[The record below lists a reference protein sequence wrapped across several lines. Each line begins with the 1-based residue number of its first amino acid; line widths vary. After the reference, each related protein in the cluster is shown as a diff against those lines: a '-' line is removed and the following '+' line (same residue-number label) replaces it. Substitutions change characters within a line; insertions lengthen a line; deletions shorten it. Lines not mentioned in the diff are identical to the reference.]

1 MTNKN
6 YDVAVLGSGP
16 GGYVAAIKSAQL
28 GLKTVIIEKENLGGV
43 CLNWGCI
50 PTKALL
56 RSAEIMRYMK
66 NSGEYGIK
74 CSKPQ
79 IDWDNI
85 IARSRKIAGQL
96 AQGIEHLMQ
105 KNNIDVV
112 NGYGRFLN
120 NNNIEVTQGK
130 KKETVT
136 AKNIIIATGA
146 RAKFLK
152 GLAPSDS
159 PLIHGYR
166 EALTMPKQ
174 PKNLLVI
181 GSGAIGV
188 EFASFLNEM
197 GTKATILEIAD
208 RIMIN
213 EDAEISAHMQDSLE
227 KQGINVYTSA
237 NIDKFTLSKQSAD
250 FVFSDKKN
258 KTIKQSFDA
267 VISAV
272 GVHAN
277 IDDIGL
283 EKTNIQ
289 LVDKKYI
296 KTFQYSQTDEA
307 NIYAIG
313 DVTAPPWLAHK
324 ASREAILAAE
334 AIAGKKPSSN
344 LQNNNIPS
352 CTYAHP
358 QVASVGLTEAAA
370 IEAHGQD
377 ALNIGKFPL
386 LANGKALALGD
397 SEGFI
402 KTIYHKK
409 TGELIGAHLIGNEVT
424 EIISA
429 LLVAKTSELTEFDL
443 LNTIFP
449 HPTISESLH
458 EATLSAIGKGLHF

>member
-6 YDVAVLGSGP
+6 YDVAIIGSGP
-16 GGYVAAIKSAQL
+16 GGYVAAIKLAQL

-56 RSAEIMRYMK
+56 RTAEIMRYVK
-66 NSGEYGIK
+66 NSEDYGIK
-74 CSKPQ
+74 CSPPK
-79 IDWDNI
+79 INWSNI
-85 IARSRKIAGQL
+85 IARSRKIAVQL
-96 AQGIEHLMQ
+96 AQGIKYLMQ
-105 KNNIDVV
+105 KNNVDVV

-120 NNNIEVTQGK
+120 KNNIEVTKGQ
-130 KKETVT
+130 KKEIIT

-146 RAKFLK
+146 KAKFLK
-152 GLAPSDS
+152 GLTPSDS

-166 EALTMPKQ
+166 ESLVMKKQ

-181 GSGAIGV
+181 GSGAIGI

-197 GTKATILEIAD
+197 GTNVTVLEIAE

-213 EDAEISAHMQDSLE
+213 EDEEISAYMQKSLE
-227 KQGINVYTSA
+227 KQGISIYTSA
-237 NIDKFTLSKQSAD
+237 KIDTFTLSKHSAE
-250 FVFSDKKN
+250 FVFFDKGN
-258 KTIKQSFDA
+258 KSVKKSFDTI
-267 VISAV
+267 ISAV
-272 GVHAN
+272 GVNAN

-283 EKTNIQ
+283 KNTNIQ

-296 KTFQYSQTDEA
+296 KTFKYNQTDEE

-324 ASREAILAAE
+324 ASREAIICAE
-334 AIAGKKPSSN
+334 AIAGKKPSFV
-344 LQNNNIPS
+344 LHKNNIPS

-358 QVASVGLTEAAA
+358 QVASVGLTEASA
-370 IEAHGQD
+370 IKIYHQKE
-377 ALNIGKFPL
+377 LNIGIFPL
-386 LANGKALALGD
+386 LANSKAVALGD

-424 EIISA
+424 EIISS
-429 LLVAKTSELTEFDL
+429 LLVAKTAEVTEFDI

-449 HPTISESLH
+449 HPTLSESLH
-458 EATLSAIGKGLHF
+458 ESTLNAIGQGMHF